1 MLDVIYLF
9 QAIWSLNNLDIRG
22 YNNLDIRGYN
32 KLYSDFTHFEAFKTG
47 KIALFWT
54 IQKTTWS

>member
-9 QAIWSLNNLDIRG
+9 QAIWSL
-22 YNNLDIRGYN
+22 NNLDIRGYN

>member
-22 YNNLDIRGYN
+22 YN
-32 KLYSDFTHFEAFKTG
+32 KLYSDFTHFEAYQNWQNCPILDHSENDLVLSGT
-47 KIALFWT
+47 
-54 IQKTTWS
+54 